1 MAEDAAAECNV
12 SLRRHACACL
22 MVGTCRTLTPVL
34 FGAVVP
40 EGGSWE
46 PTVTVRLIVCTGVK
60 YRCEWASG
68 YVDMGM
74 DAYECGECRAE
85 RAPDCW
91 PGHPHRRTRQRPSA
105 TARHYAL
112 QSTILQCTKHVH
124 APARPPLGVQLRARV
139 SLCVPHDERASVCAQ
154 KCFVCVIV
162 GCHNTRAPP
171 PTSSAKHRGT
181 AGGALLPGRTV
192 IFAHAEGGT
201 RRDRLW
207 FDLVRR
213 ESAHEGCQ

>member
-1 MAEDAAAECNV
+1 MPLEAMMAEDAAAECNV

-46 PTVTVRLIVCTGVK
+46 PTVTVGLIVCTGVK
-60 YRCEWASG
+60 YRCERASG

-105 TARHYAL
+105 TARHYNTTMHKTCA
-112 QSTILQCTKHVH
+112 CAG
-124 APARPPLGVQLRARV
+124 APPPRGAVARARV
-139 SLCVPHDERASVCAQ
+139 
-154 KCFVCVIV
+154 
-162 GCHNTRAPP
+162 
-171 PTSSAKHRGT
+171 
-181 AGGALLPGRTV
+181 
-192 IFAHAEGGT
+192 
-201 RRDRLW
+201 
-207 FDLVRR
+207 LVRATR
-213 ESAHEGCQ
+213 